1 MIKSVI
7 DVDGYWSVV
16 LFVDVDYDKYDI
28 TDEVIEQIREN
39 NDSSII
45 QSVIYNEQ
53 NVGKIINYFKEINIE
68 VIDELLISRPE
79 LFTVDISKIKSE
91 INKYNVEI
99 LVNLIN
105 EDINSINFI

>member
-1 MIKSVI
+1 MNF
-7 DVDGYWSVV
+7 
-16 LFVDVDYDKYDI
+16 LREYDI

-45 QSVIYNEQ
+45 QSVIYNEH

>member
-1 MIKSVI
+1 MNF
-7 DVDGYWSVV
+7 
-16 LFVDVDYDKYDI
+16 LREYDI
-28 TDEVIEQIREN
+28 TDEVIDQIREN

-79 LFTVDISKIKSE
+79 LFTVDIVKIKSE

>member
-1 MIKSVI
+1 MNF
-7 DVDGYWSVV
+7 
-16 LFVDVDYDKYDI
+16 LREYDI

-45 QSVIYNEQ
+45 QSVIYNEH

-68 VIDELLISRPE
+68 VIDELLISRLE
-79 LFTVDISKIKSE
+79 LFTVDVSKIKSE

>member
-1 MIKSVI
+1 MNF
-7 DVDGYWSVV
+7 
-16 LFVDVDYDKYDI
+16 LREYDI

-45 QSVIYNEQ
+45 QSVIYNEH
-53 NVGKIINYFKEINIE
+53 NVEKIINYFKEINIE

>member
-1 MIKSVI
+1 MNF
-7 DVDGYWSVV
+7 
-16 LFVDVDYDKYDI
+16 LREYDI
-28 TDEVIEQIREN
+28 TDEVIDNIRNN
-39 NDSSII
+39 NDFSVM
-45 QSVIYNEQ
+45 QSLIYNEK

-79 LFTVDISKIKSE
+79 LFTVDVSKIKSE

>member
-1 MIKSVI
+1 MNF
-7 DVDGYWSVV
+7 
-16 LFVDVDYDKYDI
+16 LREYDI
-28 TDEVIEQIREN
+28 TDEVIDQIREN

-45 QSVIYNEQ
+45 QSVIYNEH

-68 VIDELLISRPE
+68 VIEELLISRLE
-79 LFTVDISKIKSE
+79 LFTVDLSKIKSE

>member
-1 MIKSVI
+1 MNF
-7 DVDGYWSVV
+7 
-16 LFVDVDYDKYDI
+16 LREYDI

-45 QSVIYNEQ
+45 QALIYNEQ

-79 LFTVDISKIKSE
+79 LFTVDVSKIKSE

>member
-1 MIKSVI
+1 MNF
-7 DVDGYWSVV
+7 
-16 LFVDVDYDKYDI
+16 LREYDI
-28 TDEVIEQIREN
+28 TDEVINEMRTN
-39 NDSSII
+39 NDSSIL
-45 QSVIYNEQ
+45 QSLIYNEQ
-53 NVGKIINYFKEINIE
+53 NVGSIIEYFKSINIE

-105 EDINSINFI
+105 EDINSINFL

>member
-1 MIKSVI
+1 MNF
-7 DVDGYWSVV
+7 
-16 LFVDVDYDKYDI
+16 LREYDI
-28 TDEVIEQIREN
+28 TDEVIDQIRIN

-45 QSVIYNEQ
+45 QSLIYNEQ

-79 LFTVDISKIKSE
+79 LFTIDLSKIKSE

>member
-1 MIKSVI
+1 MNFLIE
-7 DVDGYWSVV
+7 
-16 LFVDVDYDKYDI
+16 YDI
-28 TDEVIEQIREN
+28 TDEVIEQIRIN

-45 QSVIYNEQ
+45 QSLIYNEQ

-79 LFTVDISKIKSE
+79 LFTIDLSKIKSE

>member
-1 MIKSVI
+1 MNF
-7 DVDGYWSVV
+7 
-16 LFVDVDYDKYDI
+16 LREYDI

-45 QSVIYNEQ
+45 QSVIYNEH

-79 LFTVDISKIKSE
+79 LFTVDVSKIKSE

>member
-1 MIKSVI
+1 MNF
-7 DVDGYWSVV
+7 
-16 LFVDVDYDKYDI
+16 LREYDI

-79 LFTVDISKIKSE
+79 LFTIDLSKIKSE

>member
-1 MIKSVI
+1 MNF
-7 DVDGYWSVV
+7 
-16 LFVDVDYDKYDI
+16 LREYDI

-45 QSVIYNEQ
+45 QSVIYNEH

-68 VIDELLISRPE
+68 VIDELLISRLE
-79 LFTVDISKIKSE
+79 LFTVDLSKIKSE

-105 EDINSINFI
+105 EDIN

>member
-1 MIKSVI
+1 MNF
-7 DVDGYWSVV
+7 
-16 LFVDVDYDKYDI
+16 LREYDI

-39 NDSSII
+39 NDTSII
-45 QSVIYNEQ
+45 QALIYNDQ

-79 LFTVDISKIKSE
+79 LFTVDVSKIKSE

>member
-1 MIKSVI
+1 MNF
-7 DVDGYWSVV
+7 
-16 LFVDVDYDKYDI
+16 LREYDI
-28 TDEVIEQIREN
+28 NDEVIEQIREN

-45 QSVIYNEQ
+45 QALIYNEQ

-79 LFTVDISKIKSE
+79 LFTVDVSKIKSE

>member
-1 MIKSVI
+1 MNF
-7 DVDGYWSVV
+7 
-16 LFVDVDYDKYDI
+16 LREYDI
-28 TDEVIEQIREN
+28 TDEVINQIREN

-99 LVNLIN
+99 LVFLVILLYADCSLNLGI
-105 EDINSINFI
+105 

>member
-1 MIKSVI
+1 MNF
-7 DVDGYWSVV
+7 
-16 LFVDVDYDKYDI
+16 LREYDI

-91 INKYNVEI
+91 INKYNVEV

>member
-1 MIKSVI
+1 MNF
-7 DVDGYWSVV
+7 
-16 LFVDVDYDKYDI
+16 LREYDI

-45 QSVIYNEQ
+45 QSVIYNEH

-68 VIDELLISRPE
+68 VIDELLISRLE
-79 LFTVDISKIKSE
+79 LFTVDLSKIKSE

>member
-1 MIKSVI
+1 MNF
-7 DVDGYWSVV
+7 
-16 LFVDVDYDKYDI
+16 LREYDI

-45 QSVIYNEQ
+45 QSVIYNEH

-68 VIDELLISRPE
+68 VIDELLISRLE
-79 LFTVDISKIKSE
+79 LFTVDLSKIKSE

-105 EDINSINFI
+105 EDINSINFISKKEPN

>member
-1 MIKSVI
+1 MNF
-7 DVDGYWSVV
+7 
-16 LFVDVDYDKYDI
+16 LREYDI

-39 NDSSII
+39 NDTSII
-45 QSVIYNEQ
+45 QALIYNEQ

-79 LFTVDISKIKSE
+79 LFTIDLSKIKSE

>member
-1 MIKSVI
+1 MNF
-7 DVDGYWSVV
+7 
-16 LFVDVDYDKYDI
+16 LREYDI

-91 INKYNVEI
+91 INKYNIEI

>member
-1 MIKSVI
+1 MNF
-7 DVDGYWSVV
+7 
-16 LFVDVDYDKYDI
+16 LREYDI
-28 TDEVIEQIREN
+28 TDEVIEQIRIN

-45 QSVIYNEQ
+45 QSLIYNEQ

-79 LFTVDISKIKSE
+79 LFTVDVSKIKSE

>member
-1 MIKSVI
+1 MNFLRE
-7 DVDGYWSVV
+7 YN
-16 LFVDVDYDKYDI
+16 I

-39 NDSSII
+39 NDSSVI

>member
-1 MIKSVI
+1 MNF
-7 DVDGYWSVV
+7 
-16 LFVDVDYDKYDI
+16 LREYDI
-28 TDEVIEQIREN
+28 TDEVIEQIRTN

-45 QSVIYNEQ
+45 QSLIYNEQ

-79 LFTVDISKIKSE
+79 LFTIDLSKIKRE

>member
-1 MIKSVI
+1 MNF
-7 DVDGYWSVV
+7 
-16 LFVDVDYDKYDI
+16 LREYDI

-45 QSVIYNEQ
+45 QSVICNEQ

>member
-1 MIKSVI
+1 MNF
-7 DVDGYWSVV
+7 
-16 LFVDVDYDKYDI
+16 LREYDI
-28 TDEVIEQIREN
+28 TDEVIEQIRIN

-45 QSVIYNEQ
+45 QSLINNEQ
-53 NVGKIINYFKEINIE
+53 NVGKTINYIKDINIE

-79 LFTVDISKIKSE
+79 LFTIDLSKIKSE

-105 EDINSINFI
+105 EYINSINFI

>member
-1 MIKSVI
+1 MNF
-7 DVDGYWSVV
+7 
-16 LFVDVDYDKYDI
+16 LREYDI

-39 NDSSII
+39 NDSSVI

>member
-1 MIKSVI
+1 MNF
-7 DVDGYWSVV
+7 
-16 LFVDVDYDKYDI
+16 LREYDI
-28 TDEVIEQIREN
+28 TDEVIEQIRIN

-45 QSVIYNEQ
+45 QSLIYNEQ
-53 NVGKIINYFKEINIE
+53 NVGKTINYFKEINIE
-68 VIDELLISRPE
+68 VIDELLISRLE
-79 LFTVDISKIKSE
+79 LFTIDLSKIKSE

>member
-1 MIKSVI
+1 MNF
-7 DVDGYWSVV
+7 
-16 LFVDVDYDKYDI
+16 LREYDI
-28 TDEVIEQIREN
+28 TDEVIDNIRNN
-39 NDSSII
+39 NDFSVI
-45 QSVIYNEQ
+45 QSLIYNEK

-79 LFTVDISKIKSE
+79 LFTVDVSKIKSE

>member
-1 MIKSVI
+1 MNF
-7 DVDGYWSVV
+7 
-16 LFVDVDYDKYDI
+16 LREYDI

-39 NDSSII
+39 NDTSII
-45 QSVIYNEQ
+45 QALIYNEQ

-68 VIDELLISRPE
+68 VIDELLVSRPE
-79 LFTVDISKIKSE
+79 LFTVDVSKIKSE

>member
-1 MIKSVI
+1 MNF
-7 DVDGYWSVV
+7 
-16 LFVDVDYDKYDI
+16 LREYDI
-28 TDEVIEQIREN
+28 NDEVIEQIREN

-45 QSVIYNEQ
+45 QALIYNEQ

-79 LFTVDISKIKSE
+79 LFTVDVSKIKSE

-105 EDINSINFI
+105 EDINSINFIWKVTPSKGVIFILI

>member
-1 MIKSVI
+1 MNF
-7 DVDGYWSVV
+7 
-16 LFVDVDYDKYDI
+16 LREYDI
-28 TDEVIEQIREN
+28 TDEVIEQIRII

-45 QSVIYNEQ
+45 QSLIYNEQ

-79 LFTVDISKIKSE
+79 LFTIDLSKIKSE

>member
-1 MIKSVI
+1 MNF
-7 DVDGYWSVV
+7 
-16 LFVDVDYDKYDI
+16 LREYDI

-45 QSVIYNEQ
+45 QSVIYNAQ

-91 INKYNVEI
+91 INKYNVEV

>member
-1 MIKSVI
+1 MNF
-7 DVDGYWSVV
+7 
-16 LFVDVDYDKYDI
+16 LREYDI

-91 INKYNVEI
+91 INKYNVEV

-105 EDINSINFI
+105 EDINSINFIW

>member
-1 MIKSVI
+1 MNF
-7 DVDGYWSVV
+7 
-16 LFVDVDYDKYDI
+16 LREYDI

-39 NDSSII
+39 NDSSVI

-91 INKYNVEI
+91 INKYNVEV

>member
-1 MIKSVI
+1 MNF
-7 DVDGYWSVV
+7 
-16 LFVDVDYDKYDI
+16 LREYDI
-28 TDEVIEQIREN
+28 TDEVIEQIRTN

-45 QSVIYNEQ
+45 QSLIYNEQ
-53 NVGKIINYFKEINIE
+53 NIGKIINYFKEINIE

-79 LFTVDISKIKSE
+79 LFTIDLSKIKSE

>member
-1 MIKSVI
+1 MNF
-7 DVDGYWSVV
+7 
-16 LFVDVDYDKYDI
+16 LREYDI

-91 INKYNVEI
+91 INKYNVEV

-105 EDINSINFI
+105 EDINSINFT